1 MKVLIPRSQAS
12 RLFRSLQFVGVAAA
26 AIGLVVGLEQN
37 GALRWVIWLAT
48 WLLAVWCF
56 TAGTLG
62 LQRVRRLDADSSV
75 TRPEDDSLSPDV
87 RSSPRPTLID
97 ELDKGRFVAGQAPKW
112 GDKAAALM
120 WKRQQDRRL
129 LAVLVSLVFL
139 VAVLSNM
146 HKPLAWALLFIG
158 VSIGLLV
165 AVRTVNY
172 GRKMYRAASE
182 TLGVAVDRRR
192 GHAPPRRSPAYE
204 EWCTKNGLTPY
215 AASQRFGRGKQSS
228 GSRPS

>member
-1 MKVLIPRSQAS
+1 MRIPRSQAS
-12 RLFRSLQFVGVAAA
+12 RLFRNLQYFGVLAAV
-26 AIGLVVGLEQN
+26 IGLVVGLEQS
-37 GALRWVIWLAT
+37 GALRWVIWLVAF
-48 WLLAVWCF
+48 LLAVWCF

-62 LQRVRRLDADSSV
+62 LRRVQRLDTNSSV
-75 TRPEDDSLSPDV
+75 SRPEDDALSPDV
-87 RSSPRPTLID
+87 RSLPRPTLID
-97 ELDKGRFVAGQAPKW
+97 ELDKSHFVAGQAAKW

-139 VAVLSNM
+139 VAVLSNI
-146 HKPLAWALLFIG
+146 HKPLTWVLLFVG

-172 GRKMYRAASE
+172 GQRMYRAASE
-182 TLGVAVDRRR
+182 TLGVEVDWRR

-215 AASQRFGRGKQSS
+215 AASERFGRGRQSS
-228 GSRPS
+228 GSRPT